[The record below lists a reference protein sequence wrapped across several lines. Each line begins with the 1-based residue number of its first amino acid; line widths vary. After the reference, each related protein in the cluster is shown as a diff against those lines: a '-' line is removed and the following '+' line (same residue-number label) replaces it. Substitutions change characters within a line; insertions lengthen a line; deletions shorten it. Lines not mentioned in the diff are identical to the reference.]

1 MLILCS
7 FLYSCAS
14 VSPENNLF
22 NTYNGKILIKTINNE
37 STSYNANI
45 IIYENRSIIQIK
57 KPFIGNVMNI
67 NIYSGSLPVADPRI
81 NNTEFA
87 EIIST
92 NGQYTHDILFDCIK
106 KGSIDKKILK
116 EVNLNIVCRKDKSNT
131 IMMMSFERNEIKILI
146 KGKGIE

>member
-1 MLILCS
+1 VLILCS

>member
-67 NIYSGSLPVADPRI
+67 NIYSGSLPIADPQI
-81 NNTEFA
+81 NNSEFA

-92 NGQYTHDILFDCIK
+92 NGQYTHDILFDCIN

>member
-1 MLILCS
+1 
-7 FLYSCAS
+7 
-14 VSPENNLF
+14 
-22 NTYNGKILIKTINNE
+22 
-37 STSYNANI
+37 
-45 IIYENRSIIQIK
+45 
-57 KPFIGNVMNI
+57 MNI
-67 NIYSGSLPVADPRI
+67 NIYSGSLPVADPQI

-92 NGQYTHDILFDCIK
+92 NGQYTHDILFDCIN

>member
-1 MLILCS
+1 VLILCS

-67 NIYSGSLPVADPRI
+67 NIYSGSLPIADPQI
-81 NNTEFA
+81 NNSKFA

-131 IMMMSFERNEIKILI
+131 IIMMSFERNEIKILI